1 MSASVVTHLGR
12 ISFRLP
18 GQSDSARS
26 YTGLYAIQDGWSKKA
41 RPGGIITVHFDRP
54 VPDGSGDH
62 VHEVT
67 FGVVCVPGLLEI
79 LDDGETGSGA
89 VASRM
94 IGEWCA
100 ANVRVKRV

>member
-18 GQSDSARS
+18 GQSDIARP
-26 YTGLYAIQDGWSKKA
+26 YTGLYAIQDGWSRKA

-62 VHEVT
+62 VYEVT
-67 FGVVCVPGLLEI
+67 FGVVRVPGLLEV
-79 LDDGETGSGA
+79 LDDGEPGSGA

-100 ANVRVKRV
+100 ANIRVKTA